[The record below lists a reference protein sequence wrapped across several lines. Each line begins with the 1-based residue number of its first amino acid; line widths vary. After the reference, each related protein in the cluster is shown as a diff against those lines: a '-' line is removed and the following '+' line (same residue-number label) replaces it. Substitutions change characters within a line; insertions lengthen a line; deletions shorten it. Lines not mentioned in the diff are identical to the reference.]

1 MLQNLIKKSMSSGA
15 AAAPTSLNRIQL
27 KHLPWEMGAL
37 EPVMSGQIIDF
48 HYGRHHRTYVTNL
61 NNLMEQQ
68 AEALATCNVKKLVS
82 LQKPLH
88 FNGGGHINH
97 TLFWESLCPAADSHL
112 PESGPLYDAL
122 IASWGSIDEFK
133 KTFNQRTANI
143 QGSGWGW
150 LVYNKRTDVLSYR
163 EAYNQD
169 PVTGISPYLV
179 PIIGIDVWEH
189 AYYLDYQN
197 ARPKYLANIWKIINW
212 QVAEQRL
219 ITAMAES
226 AAEKQQ

>member
-1 MLQNLIKKSMSSGA
+1 
-15 AAAPTSLNRIQL
+15 
-27 KHLPWEMGAL
+27 
-37 EPVMSGQIIDF
+37 
-48 HYGRHHRTYVTNL
+48 
-61 NNLMEQQ
+61 
-68 AEALATCNVKKLVS
+68 

-97 TLFWESLCPAADSHL
+97 TLFWDSLCPQADSQL

-122 IASWGSIDEFK
+122 IASWGSIDVFRK
-133 KTFNQRTANI
+133 IFNQRTAAI

-169 PVTGISPYLV
+169 PVTDISPYLI

-197 ARPKYLANIWKIINW
+197 ARPKYLENIWKIVNW
-212 QVAEQRL
+212 RVAEERL
-219 ITAMAES
+219 VAAMADS
-226 AAEKQQ
+226 AAQKQQ

>member
-1 MLQNLIKKSMSSGA
+1 MLNQLIKKSMSSGA
-15 AAAPTSLNRIQL
+15 AAPTSLARIQL
-27 KHLPWEMGAL
+27 KHLPYEMGAL
-37 EPVMSGQIIDF
+37 EPIMSGQIIDF

-68 AEALATCNVKKLVS
+68 AEALATRDVKKLVS

-97 TLFWESLCPAADSHL
+97 TLFWDSMCAQADSAL
-112 PESGPLYDAL
+112 PENGPLYDAL
-122 IASWGSIDEFK
+122 IASWGSLDVFK
-133 KTFNQRTANI
+133 TTFNQRTAAI

-169 PVTGISPYLV
+169 PVTDISPYLV
-179 PIIGIDVWEH
+179 PIIGVDVWEH

-197 ARPKYLANIWKIINW
+197 ARPKYLQNIWKIINW
-212 QVAEQRL
+212 RVAEERL
-219 ITAMAES
+219 VAAQAES
-226 AAEKQQ
+226 AAEKQQQ